1 MPETER
7 ATILSRVWTDLL
19 APRGWRVDVPVFVLT
34 LALGLG
40 VALSVR
46 SDQGVSGLAAAR
58 QDDLVSILAD
68 LDARN
73 ASLRQGIAS
82 LQAEERQLSAGTS
95 ADALTAAEQRATELA
110 VLAGTVAVHGPGIV
124 ATFADPQGTVTADI
138 LVDALEELRDA
149 GVEAMDFSGVRVVAS
164 TAIVAAPGGGMLVDG
179 TRVQQPYRL
188 SAIGDPQ
195 TLQSALAIPGGVD
208 DAVTTSGGGAR
219 VAVLR
224 VADVQITSLA
234 TLPDRRYARP
244 DPSATKDGP

>member
-1 MPETER
+1 M
-7 ATILSRVWTDLL
+7 
-19 APRGWRVDVPVFVLT
+19 DVPVFVLT

-68 LDARN
+68 LGSRN
-73 ASLRQGIAS
+73 VALRQGIAQ

-95 ADALTAAEQRATELA
+95 ADALRAAQQRVTELGI
-110 VLAGTVAVHGPGIV
+110 LAGTVAVHGPGIV
-124 ATFADPQGTVTADI
+124 ATVADPKDTVSADT

-149 GVEAMDFSGVRVVAS
+149 GVEAMDLSGVRVVAS
-164 TAIVAAPGGGMLVDG
+164 TSIVAAPAGGMIVDG

-208 DAVTTSGGGAR
+208 DSVATSGGGAR
-219 VAVLR
+219 VTVLR
-224 VADVQITSLA
+224 VPDVQIASLA
-234 TLPDRRYARP
+234 SQPDRRYARP
-244 DPSATKDGP
+244 DASPTKDGP